1 MHLYILCRLQN
12 VFSEGLN
19 SCIQYVNMIY
29 LKSKTG
35 DEMKMS
41 NYEIMKLQ
49 MQKEFLKYNQEKMI
63 QKFQL
68 LHDADYIYIHFIGH
82 QYQIHRT
89 SGKTAWSDDDF
100 LHSKEAGYNEAMTIY
115 DVLCCSKEGCHLSGD
130 FVNMKNLSSIKN
142 RSGSAGGGLFQKTAK
157 DFDHKEKLL
166 ALACEKLNG
175 IKYDKGDVSYQI
187 PLFDFL
193 PVVFQF
199 WNSDD
204 EFPASLTLLADKN
217 MLEYMHYETV
227 FFAAGHLMDRL
238 KEEMAAES

>member
-1 MHLYILCRLQN
+1 MLQK
-12 VFSEGLN
+12 
-19 SCIQYVNMIY
+19 VN
-29 LKSKTG
+29 
-35 DEMKMS
+35 KMNIS

-68 LHDADYIYIHFIGH
+68 PHDTDSIYIRFIGH
-82 QYQIHRT
+82 NYQIHRA
-89 SGKTAWSDDDF
+89 SGKIVWSEDHF

-115 DVLCCSKEGCHLSGD
+115 DVLCCSKEECRLFGE
-130 FVNMKNLSSIKN
+130 FVNMKNLSSVK
-142 RSGSAGGGLFQKTAK
+142 SGSETAGGGIFQKIEK
-157 DFDHKEKLL
+157 DFDHKERLL

-175 IKYDKGDVSYQI
+175 TKYGKGDVSYQI

-227 FFAAGHLMDRL
+227 FFAASHLMTRL
-238 KEEMAAES
+238 KEEMNLK